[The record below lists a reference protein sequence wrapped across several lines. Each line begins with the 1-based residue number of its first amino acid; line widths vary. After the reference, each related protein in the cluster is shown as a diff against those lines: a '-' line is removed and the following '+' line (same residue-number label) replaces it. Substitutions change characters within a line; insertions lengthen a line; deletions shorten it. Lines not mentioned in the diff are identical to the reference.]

1 MLNALRFIGWPLL
14 VGILAALLII
24 QRYPQ
29 LVGGTADSY
38 TLERAPQALTPTQG
52 PYSYAAAVSGAAP
65 AVANLYT
72 TKVIDKPQQQPLA
85 KDPVYQRFFGDNLP
99 RQRRME
105 SSLGSAVIMSPEGYL
120 LTNNHVTAN
129 SEQIV
134 VALRDGRETLARVI
148 GSDPETDLAV
158 LKIDLAELPVIKV
171 GQSDSIRIGDVTLAI
186 GNPFGVG
193 QTVTMGIIS
202 ATGRNQLGLNTYEDF
217 IQTDAAI
224 NRGNSGGALVD
235 AAGNLIGI
243 NTAIIS
249 ESGGSQGIGFAIP
262 VKLALEVMNSIIE
275 HGQVIRGWLGVEVQS
290 LTQELAESFGQEGRP
305 GIVVA
310 GVYRDGPAERAGL
323 QPGDLILSIDGK
335 QASDGR
341 TSMNQVARTRP
352 GDEIDIDILRNG
364 KPLTLTA
371 EVGVRPP
378 AASSPSATSPE

>member
-1 MLNALRFIGWPLL
+1 M
-14 VGILAALLII
+14 
-24 QRYPQ
+24 
-29 LVGGTADSY
+29 
-38 TLERAPQALTPTQG
+38 
-52 PYSYAAAVSGAAP
+52 
-65 AVANLYT
+65 
-72 TKVIDKPQQQPLA
+72 
-85 KDPVYQRFFGDNLP
+85 
-99 RQRRME
+99 
-105 SSLGSAVIMSPEGYL
+105 SSEGYL

-129 SEQIV
+129 AEQIV
-134 VALRDGRETLARVI
+134 VALKDGRETLARVI

-158 LKIDLAELPVIKV
+158 LKIDLADLPAITL
-171 GQSDSIRIGDVTLAI
+171 GHSDRIRVGDVTLAI

-235 AAGNLIGI
+235 AGGNLIGI

-262 VKLALEVMNSIIE
+262 VKLALEVMKSIIE

-310 GVYRDGPAERAGL
+310 GVYRDGPAARAGL
-323 QPGDLILSIDGK
+323 QPGDLILSIDGV
-335 QASDGR
+335 QSADGR
-341 TSMNQVARTRP
+341 SSMNQVARARP
-352 GDEIDIDILRNG
+352 GEKIDIDILRNG

-371 EVGVRPP
+371 EVGMRPP
-378 AASSPSATSPE
+378 VAPK

>member
-1 MLNALRFIGWPLL
+1 MLNALRFLGWPLL
-14 VGILAALLII
+14 VGLLVALLII

-29 LVGGTADSY
+29 LVGIKEHDIGLQQAPLVAS
-38 TLERAPQALTPTQG
+38 APQQG
-52 PYSYAAAVSGAAP
+52 PYSYANAVAAAAP

-72 TKVIDKPQQQPLA
+72 TKVIEKTEQQPLS
-85 KDPVYQRFFGDNLP
+85 KDPLFQRFFSDNLP

-105 SSLGSAVIMSPEGYL
+105 SSLGSAVIMSSEGYL

-129 SEQIV
+129 AEQIV
-134 VALRDGRETLARVI
+134 VALKDGRETLARVI

-158 LKIDLAELPVIKV
+158 LKIDLADLPAITL
-171 GQSDSIRIGDVTLAI
+171 GHSDRIRVGDVTLAI

-235 AAGNLIGI
+235 AGGNLIGI

-262 VKLALEVMNSIIE
+262 VKLALEVMKSIIE

-310 GVYRDGPAERAGL
+310 GVYRDGPAARAGL
-323 QPGDLILSIDGK
+323 QPGDLILSIDGV
-335 QASDGR
+335 QSADGR
-341 TSMNQVARTRP
+341 SSMNQVARARP
-352 GDEIDIDILRNG
+352 GENIDIDILRNG

-371 EVGVRPP
+371 EVGMRPP
-378 AASSPSATSPE
+378 VNAAPK

>member
-1 MLNALRFIGWPLL
+1 
-14 VGILAALLII
+14 VAA
-24 QRYPQ
+24 
-29 LVGGTADSY
+29 
-38 TLERAPQALTPTQG
+38 APQQG
-52 PYSYAAAVSGAAP
+52 PYSYANAVAGAAP

-72 TKVIDKPQQQPLA
+72 TKVIEKTEQQPPLS
-85 KDPVYQRFFGDNLP
+85 KDPLFQRFFSDNLP

-105 SSLGSAVIMSPEGYL
+105 SSLGSAVIMSSEGYL

-129 SEQIV
+129 AEQIV
-134 VALRDGRETLARVI
+134 VALKDGRETLARVI

-158 LKIDLAELPVIKV
+158 LKIDLADLPAITL
-171 GQSDSIRIGDVTLAI
+171 GHSDRIRVGDVTLAI

-235 AAGNLIGI
+235 AGGNLIGI

-262 VKLALEVMNSIIE
+262 VKLALEVMKSIIE

-310 GVYRDGPAERAGL
+310 GVYRDGPAARAGL
-323 QPGDLILSIDGK
+323 QPGDLILSIDGV
-335 QASDGR
+335 QSADGR
-341 TSMNQVARTRP
+341 SSMNQVARARP
-352 GDEIDIDILRNG
+352 GEKIDIDILRNG

-371 EVGVRPP
+371 EVGMRPP
-378 AASSPSATSPE
+378 VAPK